1 MAHYDVTSIVEMSQL
16 EHLRKN
22 SGMYVGDAETS
33 TRLLEELLDN
43 ALDEV
48 QGGYADIVG
57 VFIDTKSGVFKVLDN
72 GRGFPFDQ
80 SLPLEKDPPVL
91 SATKLFTS
99 GKYKKG
105 EEESAYKI
113 AVGLHGIGLMCCFA
127 LSEYMHIDI
136 YRNKLHATYNFDHSG
151 DITREQEKYTGKQ
164 PFSTKIE
171 VKPSDKYF
179 TSTSVDIKVIEERL
193 TIAVANYPSLRVV
206 LKIDG
211 VDKIIKGSEDELI
224 LKYMGSSELDWHS
237 FKGEKTPETYDIR
250 FGWDFEGSP
259 ASKSFTVINL
269 CKVEDGVHIN
279 QVQNI
284 IKNYF
289 YEQGLSK
296 KLTFQQ
302 NDVLVGFRL
311 YINLRLI
318 HTAFAE
324 QTKHRLSGRTD
335 ISVMN
340 DLKTKIEK
348 YFQSN
353 KAYTEQLL
361 ERFQA
366 YRTKITNKKLVKNN
380 TKTRGFT
387 TLTKLRDCIFPGGE
401 LLIGEGDSAGNGLIK
416 VRDPKKHA
424 ILPLRGVIPNV
435 LTKKDYHNNKEL
447 KDIIVACGCG
457 VEKYCDVSK
466 LRYDK
471 IILAA
476 DADPAGHW
484 ITALLITLFAHKMAP
499 VVQAGKL
506 YICKTPLFGFRDTNK
521 KLVPLWN
528 EKELKKARD
537 ADKKILRFKGLG
549 EFDAKDLK
557 TFVLDESVRKL
568 IQVKWSENNH
578 EKLFELMSSSAERRK
593 LVQDEWSIEGEK

>member
-1 MAHYDVTSIVEMSQL
+1 MTHYDVTSIVEMSQL

-22 SGMYVGDAETS
+22 SGMYVGDSETA

-48 QGGYADIVG
+48 QAGHANIVG
-57 VFIDTKSGVFKVLDN
+57 VFIDTKSGTFKVLDN

-80 SLPLEKDPPVL
+80 SLPLEKDPPIL

-127 LSEYMHIDI
+127 LSEYMNIDI
-136 YRNKLHATYNFDHSG
+136 YRNDLHAIYRFNSNG
-151 DITREQEKYTGKQ
+151 DVVREQKKHNDKK

-171 VKPSDKYF
+171 VKPDEKYF
-179 TSTSVDIKVIEERL
+179 TSTSVDLKAIEERL
-193 TIAVANYPSLRVV
+193 NIAVSNYPNLRAV
-206 LKIDG
+206 LK
-211 VDKIIKGSEDELI
+211 VDNKDTIIKGSEDDLI
-224 LKYMGSSELDWHS
+224 QKYMGCSDLTWCR
-237 FKGEKTPETYDIR
+237 FVGEKKPETYDVR
-250 FGWDFEGSP
+250 FSWDFEGS
-259 ASKSFTVINL
+259 SGNKSFTVINL

-284 IKNYF
+284 VKNYF

-318 HTAFAE
+318 ETAFAE
-324 QTKHRLSGRTD
+324 QTKHRLSGRTNL
-335 ISVMN
+335 SVMN
-340 DLKTKIEK
+340 DLKDKIEK
-348 YFQSN
+348 YFN
-353 KAYTEQLL
+353 KNKEITEKLL
-361 ERFQA
+361 AQFQA
-366 YRTKITNKKLVKNN
+366 YRTRITNKKLVKNN

-506 YICKTPLFGFRDTNK
+506 YVCKTPLFGYRDTNK
-521 KLVPLWN
+521 KLVPLWD

-568 IQVKWSENNH
+568 IQVEWSEKNH
-578 EKLFELMSSSAERRK
+578 DKLFELMSSSAERRK
-593 LVQDEWSIEGEK
+593 LVQDEWTL